1 MTKFSF
7 ITKIITTTSSEQR
20 ISIGLLLLRVGISFS
35 MIYLHGYPRLVN
47 FSKISSEF
55 ADPFG
60 IGNGVSLGLVIFAE
74 FFCSIFLIIGL
85 FVRLS
90 SVPLIITM
98 IVATWIINGGKDFI
112 FQEKSFIY
120 LIAYISLMISGGGRF
135 SIDYLIKR
143 KVNKTKTIA
152 NQN

>member
-1 MTKFSF
+1 MSTLLNKS
-7 ITKIITTTSSEQR
+7 IWTTSEQK
-20 ISIGLLLLRVGISFS
+20 ISIGLLILRVGISFS

-47 FSKISSEF
+47 FSEFSSEF

-60 IGNGVSLGLVIFAE
+60 IGNGLSLGLVIFAE

-143 KVNKTKTIA
+143 KVNKTKTTT
-152 NQN
+152 NKT

>member
-1 MTKFSF
+1 MKLSTLLNKS
-7 ITKIITTTSSEQR
+7 IWTTSEKG
-20 ISIGLLLLRVGISFS
+20 ISLGLLILRVGVSFS

-47 FSKISSEF
+47 FSEISSEF

-60 IGNGVSLGLVIFAE
+60 IGNDISLGLVIFAE
-74 FFCSIFLIIGL
+74 FFCSVFLIIGL

-143 KVNKTKTIA
+143 KVNKT
-152 NQN
+152 